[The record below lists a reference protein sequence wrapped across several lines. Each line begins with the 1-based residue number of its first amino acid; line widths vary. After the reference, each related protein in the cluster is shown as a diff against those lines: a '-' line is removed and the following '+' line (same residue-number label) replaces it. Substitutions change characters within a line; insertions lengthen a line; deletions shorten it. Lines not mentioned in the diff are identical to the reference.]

1 LRRKERKQFF
11 FEKKNQKTF
20 DLLVGRDA
28 PPARAIESNSF
39 LVLFFKKEL
48 LPLRSHRQ
56 DAVLDL
62 TLSAIVDVGAF
73 AARWRALQAEACPG
87 PFLTWHFVGCDLAL
101 RYAAPHALAV
111 RENGRD
117 VALGLL
123 NRAGGKWYLQTT
135 GDRRLD
141 AIFPE
146 HNALLARPGANGA
159 VLAALRFLARHG
171 PVVVSGVDD
180 EFFAAAR
187 RTGIVTHHHP
197 RFAPAIDLGGIRGDY
212 LDGRSANTRAQIRR
226 AMRLAGR
233 GLAIHRAATPAIA
246 LDWFAD
252 MVALH
257 TASWQARGGTGAF
270 ADAAV
275 RGFYEALIRG
285 DDGACIA
292 DLLRVTAGGETLGIM
307 YNLRHGGHVCCY
319 QSGFRPARDARDK
332 PGLVC
337 HALAIDL
344 YRSEGEIRYDLLAGA
359 ERYKVS
365 LASGG
370 QTLHWFTLHPPDA
383 VGARVR
389 RLAEQ
394 VTARVRRGRLR

>member
-1 LRRKERKQFF
+1 
-11 FEKKNQKTF
+11 
-20 DLLVGRDA
+20 
-28 PPARAIESNSF
+28 
-39 LVLFFKKEL
+39 
-48 LPLRSHRQ
+48 
-56 DAVLDL
+56 LDV
-62 TLSAIVDVGAF
+62 TLSPIEDVAAF
-73 AARWRALQAEACPG
+73 GARWRAFQAEVCPG
-87 PFLTWHFVGCDLAL
+87 PFLTWHFVGCELAS
-101 RYAAPHALAV
+101 RHAAPHALAV
-111 RENGRD
+111 REDGRD

-123 NRAGGKWYLQTT
+123 NRAAGKWYLQAT
-135 GDRRLD
+135 GDQRLD
-141 AIFPE
+141 AIFSE
-146 HNALLARPGANGA
+146 HNGLLVRAGAGR
-159 VLAALRFLARHG
+159 VVSAALRFLARHG
-171 PVVVSGVDD
+171 PVAVSGVDD

-187 RTGIVTHHHP
+187 RAGIVTHHHP
-197 RFAPAIDLGGIRGDY
+197 RFAPAIDLGGIQGDY

-226 AMRLAGR
+226 AMRLAGP
-233 GLAIHRAATPAIA
+233 GLAIHRAATVAMA

-257 TASWQARGGTGAF
+257 TASWQARGGAGAF

-275 RGFYEALIRG
+275 RGFHEALIGG
-285 DDGACIA
+285 DDGPRIA

-319 QSGFRPARDARDK
+319 QSGFRAARDARDK

-370 QTLHWFTLHPPDA
+370 QTLHWFTLHPPGA
-383 VGARVR
+383 IGARVR

-394 VTARVRRGRLR
+394 VATRVRGGRLP